1 MERRRNG
8 SGRGSDDRRQGERR
22 GVTGQVLQFRRGND
36 NRVDAGMFSAL
47 VQRWSLTHRP
57 AAPEPTTALA
67 LVEPLEPLT
76 EPVSEEVACPECGE
90 QWDRLWLVRHLAAAH
105 PGWS

>member
-1 MERRRNG
+1 MERRRTG

-22 GVTGQVLQFRRGND
+22 SVTGQVLQFRRGND

-47 VQRWSLTHRP
+47 VQRLSFTHRP
-57 AAPEPTTALA
+57 VASEPTAALA
-67 LVEPLEPLT
+67 VVEPLT

-90 QWDRLWLVRHLAAAH
+90 PWDRLWLVRHLAAAH